1 MNNPS
6 KENRLSMRK
15 VVVLYLALFALIS
28 SASAQVFELDDNGD
42 RTGATHEELSD
53 LNIPIHLGNYDQA
66 YAPIG
71 SGVVLLAALGG
82 TYLLG
87 KKRKK

>member
-1 MNNPS
+1 MNNPN
-6 KENRLSMRK
+6 KENRRSMRK
-15 VVVLYLALFALIS
+15 VVMLYFVIFALIS
-28 SASAQVFELDDNGD
+28 SANAQVFLLNDKGN

-53 LNIPIHLGNYDQA
+53 LNIPIHLEDYDQA